1 MSVTRRLA
9 SIQKIWKI
17 DPIEGADRIELAHVL
32 GWQCVVNKGQFQP
45 GDMGV
50 YFQIDSFLPIR
61 EEFEFMR
68 STSYKR
74 SELFGEGF
82 RIRTMTFRG
91 QISQGLI
98 LPLSAFPELGEAA
111 EHEDVTELL
120 KVKKWEVPERVNS
133 SGTIIGDIPDFMP
146 KTDEIRI
153 QEYPGLIGE
162 FGDTEYYVTTKMDGT
177 SCSVGI
183 DTSADGD
190 GKFHVAGRNY
200 EYKDDGKSPFY
211 EHVKNLGLETSMRNL
226 MSAGNVKTLVLQ
238 GEFCG
243 EGIQKNRL
251 KLRKPEWYIFTIRAD
266 GKRVDLDTLQRYC
279 AELKMNMV
287 PIEERGRAL
296 GSKYPDV
303 DALLA
308 RAAGAYPN
316 GGPKEG
322 IVIRPATP
330 AYSETLRGP
339 LSFKVINNKFLLK
352 HEE

>member
-32 GWQCVVNKGQFQP
+32 GWQCVVNKVQFQP

-68 STSYKR
+68 ATSYKK

-82 RIRTMTFRG
+82 RIRTMNFRG

-98 LPLSAFPELGEAA
+98 LPLSAFPEIGEAA

-120 KVKKWEVPERVNS
+120 NVKKWEVPERVNS
-133 SGTIIGDIPDFMP
+133 SGTIIGDIPSFMP

-153 QEYPGLIGE
+153 QEYPELINE
-162 FGDTEYYVTTKMDGT
+162 FGDAEYYITMKMDGT

-183 DTSADGD
+183 DASEEGD
-190 GKFHVAGRNY
+190 GALHVAGRNY
-200 EYKDDGKSPFY
+200 EYKDDDKSAFY
-211 EHVKNLGLETSMRNL
+211 KHVKGLGLEERMRKL
-226 MSAGNVKTLVLQ
+226 MDGEGLKALVLQ

-251 KLRKPEWYIFTIRAD
+251 KLRKPEWYVFTVRAD
-266 GKRVDLDTLQRYC
+266 GKRVDLDALQRYC
-279 AELKMNMV
+279 EALGLTMV
-287 PIEERGRAL
+287 PLEERDRGLA
-296 GSKYPDV
+296 SKYPDV

-308 RAAGAYPN
+308 RAAGSYPN

-322 IVIRPATP
+322 IVIRPVSP
-330 AYSETLRGP
+330 VYSETLRGP